1 MEEFLHIEK
10 KLQDVLKKKRYAHT
24 LGVRYTA
31 AALAMR
37 YGCSIEQAQLAGLL
51 HDCAKG
57 YSEEELLALS
67 SQYKLEISKAE
78 MKAPHLLHAKVGAY
92 LAEHEYGVKEEE
104 ILNAIRFHT
113 TGKPHMT
120 MLEKIIF
127 IADYI
132 EPNRRMLDGLP
143 QCRKL
148 AFENLDMAMYQI
160 LENTLVYLR
169 GKDGMQ
175 TIDETTQSAY
185 EYYRK
190 KGELICQKN

>member
-10 KLQDVLKKKRYAHT
+10 KLQNVLKKKRYAHT

-37 YGCSIEQAQLAGLL
+37 HGCSIEQAQIAGLL

-57 YSEEELLALS
+57 YSDGELLTLA
-67 SQYKLEISKAE
+67 SQYNLEISKAE
-78 MKAPHLLHAKVGAY
+78 RKAPYLLHAKVGAY
-92 LAEHEYGVKEEE
+92 LAEHEYGVQEEE

-113 TGKPHMT
+113 TGRPHMT

-143 QCRKL
+143 QCRTL

-160 LENTLVYLR
+160 LENTLAYLR
-169 GKDGMQ
+169 GRDGLT

-190 KGELICQKN
+190 KGEWICQKN

>member
-57 YSEEELLALS
+57 YSEEELLALA

-78 MKAPHLLHAKVGAY
+78 RKAPHLLHAKVGAY

-143 QCRKL
+143 QCRAL
-148 AFENLDMAMYQI
+148 AFENLDMALYQI

-169 GKDGMQ
+169 GKDGME

>member
-1 MEEFLHIEK
+1 MEEFLHIER
-10 KLQDVLKKKRYAHT
+10 KLQDVLKKKRYTHT

-31 AALAMR
+31 AALAMCH
-37 YGCSIEQAQLAGLL
+37 GCSIEKAQMAGLL

-57 YSEEELLALS
+57 YSEEELLALATK
-67 SQYKLEISKAE
+67 YNLEISKAE
-78 MKAPHLLHAKVGAY
+78 RKTPHLLHAKVGAY
-92 LAEHEYGVKEEE
+92 LAEHEYGVSEEE

-113 TGKPHMT
+113 TGKPDMT
-120 MLEKIIF
+120 VLEKIIF

-143 QCRKL
+143 QCRTL

-160 LENTLVYLR
+160 LKNTLEYLR
-169 GKDGMQ
+169 RQDGMEN
-175 TIDETTQSAY
+175 IDETTQSAY

-190 KGELICQKN
+190 KVMS

>member
-1 MEEFLHIEK
+1 
-10 KLQDVLKKKRYAHT
+10 

-57 YSEEELLALS
+57 YSEEELLALA

-169 GKDGMQ
+169 GKDGIE

>member
-24 LGVRYTA
+24 LGVRYMA

-37 YGCSIEQAQLAGLL
+37 HGCSIEKAQLAGLL

-57 YSEEELLALS
+57 YSGEELLTLA
-67 SQYKLEISKAE
+67 SQYKLEISIAE

-92 LAEHEYGVKEEE
+92 LAEHEYGVREEE

-113 TGKPHMT
+113 TGKPNMT

-132 EPNRRMLDGLP
+132 EPNRRMLEGLP
-143 QCRKL
+143 QCRTL

-160 LENTLVYLR
+160 LENTLAYLR
-169 GKDGMQ
+169 GQDGMES
-175 TIDETTQSAY
+175 IDETTQSAY

-190 KGELICQKN
+190 KVMI

>member
-1 MEEFLHIEK
+1 MEEFLRIEK
-10 KLQDVLKKKRYAHT
+10 ELQDVLKKKRYSHT

-37 YGCSIEQAQLAGLL
+37 HGCSIEQAQMAGLL

-57 YSEEELLALS
+57 YSGEELLAMAS
-67 SQYKLEISKAE
+67 KYKLEISKAE
-78 MKAPHLLHAKVGAY
+78 TENPHLLHAKVGAY
-92 LAEHEYGVKEEE
+92 LAEHKYGVKDQE
-104 ILNAIRFHT
+104 ILSAIRFHT
-113 TGKPHMT
+113 TGKPDMT

-143 QCRKL
+143 QCRAL
-148 AFENLDMAMYQI
+148 AFEDLDMAMYQI
-160 LENTLVYLR
+160 LKNTLEYLR
-169 GKDGMQ
+169 GQGGMG

-190 KGELICQKN
+190 KEN

>member
-1 MEEFLHIEK
+1 MEEFLRIEK

-24 LGVRYTA
+24 LGVRYIA

-37 YGCSIEQAQLAGLL
+37 YGCSIEKAQMAGLL

-57 YSEEELLALS
+57 YAEEELLSLA

-78 MKAPHLLHAKVGAY
+78 GENPHLLHAKVGAY
-92 LAEHEYGVKEEE
+92 LAEHEYGVKEKE
-104 ILNAIRFHT
+104 ILDAIRFHT
-113 TGKPHMT
+113 TGKPNMT
-120 MLEKIIF
+120 VLEKIIF

-132 EPNRRMLDGLP
+132 EPNRRMLNGLP
-143 QCRKL
+143 QCRVL
-148 AFENLDMAMYQI
+148 AFKDLDMAMYQI
-160 LENTLVYLR
+160 LKNTLEYLR
-169 GKDGMQ
+169 GQGGMA

>member
-1 MEEFLHIEK
+1 MEEFLRIEK
-10 KLQDVLKKKRYAHT
+10 ELQDVLKKKRYSHT

-37 YGCSIEQAQLAGLL
+37 HGCSIEQAQMAGLL

-57 YSEEELLALS
+57 YSGEELLAMAS
-67 SQYKLEISKAE
+67 KYKLEISKAE
-78 MKAPHLLHAKVGAY
+78 MENPHLLHAKVGAY
-92 LAEHEYGVKEEE
+92 LAEHKYGVKDQE
-104 ILNAIRFHT
+104 ILSAIRFHT
-113 TGKPHMT
+113 TGKPDMT

-132 EPNRRMLDGLP
+132 EPNRKMLDGLP
-143 QCRKL
+143 QCRAL
-148 AFENLDMAMYQI
+148 AFEDLDMAMYQI
-160 LENTLVYLR
+160 LKNTLDYLR
-169 GKDGMQ
+169 GQGDMG

-190 KGELICQKN
+190 KEN